1 MDPLIADHQIFDD
14 AVLTEIRPGRSIH
27 MLHLTPEKK
36 DVAADANTV
45 TYFFVHGSMATM
57 QQFEGQITALRDTAH
72 IVAWD
77 MYGCGKSPK
86 PYEWDAYSHTE
97 QYQDLLAIF
106 DHYAGKRNVVVGHS
120 YGSSMSLQLASD
132 RAQQREKPIIG
143 VVTIGPGF
151 GPSHYPSG
159 SIKLFRYPLMLLQL
173 MAPLLRMGF
182 KERAVHKETL
192 KRECHTHDRL
202 VARIEASA
210 GGNPMHVC
218 KAFYQQLDWVTPE
231 QMERITA
238 PVSIIVGEADKMTP
252 PAYSHA
258 LEEQLANSKSV
269 PMVELHLV
277 PKTSHQVMQ
286 EQPEEVTQLIL
297 AFVSKLSDDNTKVK
311 V

>member
-1 MDPLIADHQIFDD
+1 MDPLIADDKIFDN
-14 AVLTEIRPGRSIH
+14 ALLTEVRPGRSIH
-27 MLHLTPEKK
+27 MLHLVPETQ
-36 DVAADANTV
+36 AGGASESERV

-57 QQFEGQITALRDTAH
+57 QQFEGQITALRDTSE

-86 PYEWDAYSHTE
+86 PYEWDAYSHKE
-97 QYQDLLAIF
+97 QYQDLLTIY
-106 DHYAGKRNVVVGHS
+106 DTYAGKRNIVVGHS
-120 YGSSMSLQLASD
+120 YGSSMSLQLASE
-132 RAQQREKPIIG
+132 RGQQHEKPILG

-159 SIKLFRYPLMLLQL
+159 SIKLFRYPLILLQL

-192 KRECHTHDRL
+192 ERKNPTHDRL

-218 KAFYQQLDWVTPE
+218 KAFYQQLDWATPE
-231 QMERITA
+231 QIQRLTT
-238 PVSIIVGEADKMTP
+238 PVCIIVGEADKMTP

-258 LEEQLANSKSV
+258 LEEQLASTETV
-269 PMVELHLV
+269 PSVELHLV

-286 EQPEEVTQLIL
+286 EQPEQVTDLIL
-297 AFVSKLSDDNTKVK
+297 SFVAKLSNKT
-311 V
+311 